1 MNDKLMELAEKLLQ
15 IRDLKSKAESEAKEY
30 SKEQE
35 QIEIEMLQIMTD
47 IEIDAFKTT
56 TGVHFS
62 VVKKEFKTANP
73 ERKEELYDQ
82 MKANGYDH
90 LFTINANTLQ
100 ATVKELTQENDGVM
114 PEWLD
119 GLINTYEKQSIRVK
133 R

>member
-1 MNDKLMELAEKLLQ
+1 MELAEKLLQ

-100 ATVKELTQENDGVM
+100 ATVKELTQ
-114 PEWLD
+114 
-119 GLINTYEKQSIRVK
+119 
-133 R
+133 

>member
-1 MNDKLMELAEKLLQ
+1 MELAEKLLQ

>member
-1 MNDKLMELAEKLLQ
+1 MELAEKLLQ

-119 GLINTYEKQSIRVK
+119 GLINSYEKQSIRVK

>member
-1 MNDKLMELAEKLLQ
+1 MELAEKLLQ

-30 SKEQE
+30 AKEQE

>member
-47 IEIDAFKTT
+47 IEIDAFKTK

-119 GLINTYEKQSIRVK
+119 GLINSYEKQSIRVK